1 MNKVLITRKIPENGI
16 DMLNEYFD
24 VDINEEDRDL
34 TYSEIIERAKGCFG
48 IISMVSDN
56 IDKKLIDSAAN
67 LKIIA
72 NYGVGFNNIDIT
84 HASSKG
90 IFVTNT
96 PDVLTQSTAELGW
109 SLIMSASRRI
119 AEADSFIRN
128 GEFNGFAPTLMLG
141 KELYGKRLGV
151 IGMGRIGSTIARMA
165 RYGFNMD
172 IVYYN
177 RSKSRNENLVD
188 AEKTSLNNLLESSDV
203 IVMTCSL
210 NDESKYLIDYDE
222 FKLMK
227 KDAVFVN
234 ISRGTVVNTKALI
247 QFAKENK
254 MFTCGLDVY
263 EDEPNIDEDLL
274 KLSSCVLLPHIGSAT
289 YSARGKMAKIVAN
302 NVISVYKGVRPDNLL
317 NEEVLW
323 RAKK

>member
-1 MNKVLITRKIPENGI
+1 MNRVLITRKIPKNGI

-24 VDINEEDRDL
+24 VDVNEEDRNL
-34 TYSEIIERAKGCFG
+34 TYDEIIERAKGCFG
-48 IISMVSDN
+48 IISMVSDR
-56 IDKKLIDSAAN
+56 IDKKLIDRAAD

-72 NYGVGFNNIDIT
+72 NYGVGFNNIDIAY
-84 HASSKG
+84 ASSKG
-90 IFVTNT
+90 ILVTNT
-96 PDVLTQSTAELGW
+96 PGVLTQSTAELGW

-119 AEADSFIRN
+119 VEADSFIRE
-128 GEFNGFAPTLMLG
+128 GKFNGFAPTLMLG

-172 IVYYN
+172 VVYYN

-210 NDESKYLIDYDE
+210 NDDSKYLIDYEE
-222 FKLMK
+222 FKIMK

-234 ISRGTVVNTKALI
+234 ISRGAVVNTKALI

-254 MFTCGLDVY
+254 IFTCGLDVY
-263 EDEPNIDEDLL
+263 ENEPNIDNALL
-274 KLSSCVLLPHIGSAT
+274 KLSNCVLLPHIGSAT
-289 YSARGKMAKIVAN
+289 YSARENMAEIVAN
-302 NVISVYKGVRPDNLL
+302 NVISVYKGARPDNLL
-317 NEEVLW
+317 NEEMLW

>member
-1 MNKVLITRKIPENGI
+1 MNRVLITRKIPKNGI
-16 DMLNEYFD
+16 DMLNKYFD

-34 TYSEIIERAKGCFG
+34 TYDEIIKRAKGCFG
-48 IISMVSDN
+48 IISMVSDR
-56 IDKKLIDSAAN
+56 IDKKLIDRAED
-67 LKIIA
+67 LKIVA

-96 PDVLTQSTAELGW
+96 PGVLTQSTAELGW

-119 AEADSFIRN
+119 TKADSFIRE
-128 GEFNGFAPTLMLG
+128 GKFSGFAPTLMLG

-172 IVYYN
+172 VVYYN

-203 IVMTCSL
+203 IVVTCSL
-210 NDESKYLIDYDE
+210 NDDSKYLIDYEE
-222 FKLMK
+222 FKIMR
-227 KDAVFVN
+227 KDAIFVN
-234 ISRGTVVNTKALI
+234 ISRGAVVNTKALI
-247 QFAKENK
+247 QFANENK
-254 MFTCGLDVY
+254 IFTCGLDVY
-263 EDEPNIDEDLL
+263 EDEPNIDEALL
-274 KLSSCVLLPHIGSAT
+274 KLSNCVLLPHIGSAT
-289 YSARGKMAKIVAN
+289 YSARGEMAEIVAN

-317 NEEVLW
+317 NEEMLW